1 MRQLFSKSLLSM
13 AVCALVLGLSTGGCG
28 KKDDTP
34 AEPNAQTDAAT
45 SSVAGKVTFAR
56 VKHDWGKSVMAKTLD
71 LWEQGSDDEAL
82 AEFVKVD
89 FGTGAPFDE
98 ACVLSR
104 SNRDIELMDA
114 AGREAAMEDIM
125 SRMSTLQGLC
135 GAALEKSEQGGGA
148 AYSAAVGK
156 YADAV
161 LGQKDV
167 MALVEMVTMGL
178 KQEPSEK

>member
-13 AVCALVLGLSTGGCG
+13 AVFALVLGLSTGGCG

-34 AEPNAQTDAAT
+34 DEPDTQTTAAA
-45 SSVAGKVTFAR
+45 SGVADTATFAR
-56 VKHDWGKSVMAKTLD
+56 VEHDWGKSIMAKTLD

-125 SRMSTLQGLC
+125 SRMGTLQGVC
-135 GAALEKSEQGGGA
+135 SAALEKSEQGGGT

-161 LGQKDV
+161 LGQKEV
-167 MALVEMVTMGL
+167 LAFLELVTTGL
-178 KQEPSEK
+178 KQTPSE